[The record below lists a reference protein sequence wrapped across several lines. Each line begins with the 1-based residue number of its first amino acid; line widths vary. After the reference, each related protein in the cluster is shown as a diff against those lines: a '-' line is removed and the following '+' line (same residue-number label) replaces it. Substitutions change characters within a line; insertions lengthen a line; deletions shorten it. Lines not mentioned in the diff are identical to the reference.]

1 MPLTNPTTYNNI
13 KTLGTFG
20 WYQVSQ
26 SKRVN
31 IFHCQGQRA
40 KCVFYYVQYNRTPK
54 SSFAIRLQGVKTKL
68 NPCLVP
74 PSNAKHPLTYYTNP
88 QLQSQ
93 QGIRHD
99 NLILGKKQKTKLQLD
114 FLPTK
119 QIYHS
124 MLPFHWWVGLQC
136 PLASDWLMLHH
147 TLQNK
152 SLPQHNIPLCLMATA
167 AITIV
172 HTCLLCTL
180 LLFDTS

>member
-1 MPLTNPTTYNNI
+1 M
-13 KTLGTFG
+13 F
-20 WYQVSQ
+20 
-26 SKRVN
+26 
-31 IFHCQGQRA
+31 FCH
-40 KCVFYYVQYNRTPK
+40 VQYNGTPQLSFM
-54 SSFAIRLQGVKTKL
+54 SSRQGVKNKL
-68 NPCLVP
+68 NPCFVP
-74 PSNAKHPLTYYTNP
+74 HSCAKHPQNYYTNP

-124 MLPFHWWVGLQC
+124 TLPFHWWVGLQC

-167 AITIV
+167 AIATS
-172 HTCLLCTL
+172 CLLSVLQLSCLFINYYCTHML
-180 LLFDTS
+180 TLHFTTF